1 MLNASQIASVL
12 FTRFEESRKNK
23 NKNITQ
29 AKRLT
34 VPRVVSKFTSS
45 MRDIQIPQEQQEKEE
60 AS

>member
-1 MLNASQIASVL
+1 MPNASQIASVL

-34 VPRVVSKFTSS
+34 VPRVVSKSTSS

>member
-1 MLNASQIASVL
+1 M
-12 FTRFEESRKNK
+12 FTRFQESRKNK

-34 VPRVVSKFTSS
+34 VPRVVSKSTSS

>member
-34 VPRVVSKFTSS
+34 VPRVVSKSTSS

>member
-1 MLNASQIASVL
+1 M
-12 FTRFEESRKNK
+12 FTRFQENKKNK

-34 VPRVVSKFTSS
+34 VPRVVSKSTSS